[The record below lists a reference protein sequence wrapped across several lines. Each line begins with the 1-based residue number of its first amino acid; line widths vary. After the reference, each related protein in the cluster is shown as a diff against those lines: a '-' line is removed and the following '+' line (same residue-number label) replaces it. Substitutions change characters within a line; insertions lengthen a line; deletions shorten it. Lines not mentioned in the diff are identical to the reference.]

1 MNKGLSRAF
10 AVFVFTLIT
19 NMSYADK
26 LLPEEN
32 RVPGGIAIIN
42 LGELKNTPEVSFNNN
57 PVWIHQSENQYQAII
72 GIPLSQKPGQA
83 KIQVNDGQVVF
94 DIKDKRYKEQ
104 RLTVARKHS
113 NPSAEQL
120 KRIRKESAKSGKAF
134 KSFTDIPASGNF
146 VWPAQGPISSPF
158 GLKRFFN
165 DQPRRPHSGLDI
177 AAPAGDNIV
186 SPADGTVVLTGDF
199 FFNGNAVFIDH
210 GQGLI
215 TMYCHMQS
223 IEVKEGQVVQ
233 QGELIGKIGSTG
245 RVTGPHLH
253 WTVSLNNSRVDPM
266 LFLPGSIKKP
276 AE

>member
-1 MNKGLSRAF
+1 MPEKLFRFITILFFGLISQLSHAE
-10 AVFVFTLIT
+10 
-19 NMSYADK
+19 
-26 LLPEEN
+26 LPQEN
-32 RVPGGIAIIN
+32 RVPGGIAILD
-42 LGELKNTPEVSFNNN
+42 LGTFKEKPSVSFNNN
-57 PVWIHQSENQYQAII
+57 PVWVHQASENFKAIV

-83 KIQVNDGQVVF
+83 KIQVNGQSVTF
-94 DIKDKRYKEQ
+94 EIKDKKYQEQ

-113 NPSAEQL
+113 NPSEQQL
-120 KRIRKESAKSGKAF
+120 KRIRKESAKSAQAF
-134 KSFTDIPASGNF
+134 KQFSQIKTNGDFT
-146 VWPAQGPISSPF
+146 WPAQGPISSPF

-186 SPADGTVVLTGDF
+186 SPANGTVVLTGDF

-223 IEVKEGQVVQ
+223 IDVKDGQAVK

-266 LFLPGSIKKP
+266 LFLSDKK
-276 AE
+276 